1 MIEIDVKNAGGIE
14 KALKDYKRKFSK
26 MGIVRELRARSAYT
40 KPSIKR
46 RDEIKRA
53 TYRETLEDK

>member
-1 MIEIDVKNAGGIE
+1 MIEIDVKKAGGIE

-26 MGIVRELRARSAYT
+26 MGIVRELRSRSAYI

-53 TYRETLEDK
+53 IYKETLEDK